1 MILNFNTAIFLGQAG
16 LSLLLVLACFG
27 VLTAIFRQAGS
38 RETPS
43 RPGRKQPMH
52 FLLLLSSTL
61 VCLLA
66 IRLLSWLGYFWL
78 LESYVPQI
86 PGAMCP
92 FGVAAATPEESR
104 ILQWSRLAVLIVGG
118 GWVCFYAA
126 LWVSRRLALGKIVT
140 GLAVPL
146 LLLIAFDCV
155 ADVRFTA
162 AKREGVAVSCCT
174 TVRETPYLP
183 SSLPAA
189 ESSDIAQHQPTL
201 AGLFVLGSILAG
213 LGWKLPSW
221 LRRWAAPRAEPLVLL
236 ALAALGL
243 YFLQAAHGALTEV
256 LSPRL
261 LGLPFHRCPFE
272 LVTRTPDFALIA
284 LLALVG
290 GIAPLWACALSL
302 LSKETSQTVRTALL
316 RGSASALTI
325 ALLMVATHW
334 VLAP

>member
-1 MILNFNTAIFLGQAG
+1 MILNFNTAVFLGQAG
-16 LSLLLVLACFG
+16 LSLILVLACFG
-27 VLTAIFRQAGS
+27 VLSAIYRYPGS

-43 RPGRKQPMH
+43 SPRRQQSNH
-52 FLLLLSSTL
+52 FLLLLSSML

-78 LESYVPQI
+78 MESYVPHI

-92 FGVAAATPEESR
+92 FGVAAATPAESR
-104 ILQWSRLAVLIVGG
+104 ILQWSRLAVFVAGG
-118 GWVCFYAA
+118 GWVSFYAVHW
-126 LWVSRRLALGKIVT
+126 LSRRQALHNLVA

-146 LLLIAFDCV
+146 LLLIAFDCA

-162 AKREGVAVSCCT
+162 AKREGVAVTCCT
-174 TVRETPYLP
+174 TVREAPFLP
-183 SSLPAA
+183 SNLPAA
-189 ESSDIAQHQPTL
+189 ESSDIAQSQPTL
-201 AGLFVLGSILAG
+201 ASLFVLGGILAG
-213 LGWKLPSW
+213 LGWALPNL
-221 LRRWAAPRAEPLVLL
+221 LRRWEAPRAEPMILLV
-236 ALAALGL
+236 LAALGL
-243 YFLQAAHGALTEV
+243 YFLQVAHGAYSEV

-272 LVTRTPDFALIA
+272 LVTRTPDFALIF

-302 LSKETSQTVRTALL
+302 FSKGTSQAVRSTLL
-316 RGSASALTI
+316 KGSASGLII

-334 VLAP
+334 GLAP

>member
-1 MILNFNTAIFLGQAG
+1 MILNFNTAVFLSQAG
-16 LSLLLVLACFG
+16 LSLLLVLACIG
-27 VLTAIFRQAGS
+27 VLAAILRHAGS
-38 RETPS
+38 RQTPS
-43 RPGRKQPMH
+43 GPGRKQPMN
-52 FLLLLSSTL
+52 FLLLLSSML
-61 VCLLA
+61 ACLLA
-66 IRLLSWLGYFWL
+66 IRLLSWLGYYWL
-78 LESYVPQI
+78 LESYVPHI

-92 FGVAAATPEESR
+92 FGVAAATPEESK

-118 GWVCFYAA
+118 GWVSFYAA
-126 LWVSRRLALGKIVT
+126 HWVSRRQALDKTVAGV
-140 GLAVPL
+140 AVPL

-155 ADVRFTA
+155 ADIRFTA

-174 TVRETPYLP
+174 TIRETPFLP
-183 SSLPAA
+183 SSLTAA
-189 ESSDIAQHQPTL
+189 EASDISHHRPTL
-201 AGLFVLGSILAG
+201 AGLFVLGGILAG
-213 LGWKLPSW
+213 LGWTLPNW
-221 LRRWAAPRAEPLVLL
+221 LGRWAAPRAEPLILL

-243 YFLQAAHGALTEV
+243 YFLQVAHVAHADV

-284 LLALVG
+284 LLALLG

-316 RGSASALTI
+316 RGSASVLTI

-334 VLAP
+334 GLAP

>member
-1 MILNFNTAIFLGQAG
+1 MILNFNTAVFLGQAV

-27 VLTAIFRQAGS
+27 VLTAIFRHAGS
-38 RETPS
+38 RQTPS
-43 RPGRKQPMH
+43 GPGRKQPMN
-52 FLLLLSSTL
+52 FLLLLSSML
-61 VCLLA
+61 ACLLA

-78 LESYVPQI
+78 LESYVPHI

-92 FGVAAATPEESR
+92 FGVAAATPEESGK
-104 ILQWSRLAVLIVGG
+104 LQWSRLAVLVVGG
-118 GWVCFYAA
+118 GWASFYAVH
-126 LWVSRRLALGKIVT
+126 WVSRRQALGNIVA
-140 GLAVPL
+140 GVAVPL

-174 TVRETPYLP
+174 TVRETPFLP
-183 SSLPAA
+183 SSLPAV
-189 ESSDIAQHQPTL
+189 ESSDIAQLQPNL
-201 AGLFVLGSILAG
+201 ASLFILGGILAG
-213 LGWKLPSW
+213 LGWALPNW
-221 LRRWAAPRAEPLVLL
+221 LRSWAAPRAEPLILL

-243 YFLQAAHGALTEV
+243 YFLQVAHGALTEV

-302 LSKETSQTVRTALL
+302 FPKGTSQAVRTALL
-316 RGSASALTI
+316 QGSASVLTI